1 MSDPAPAPPAS
12 PRTRAL
18 TKWLPGVMLGLGLIL
33 GWWWLSGNAA
43 WGRALAWIQDR
54 GAWGMVVFVM
64 IYVLACVLLLPG
76 SALTLGA
83 GAIYGVV
90 TGTLLVS
97 LASTLGATAAFLVG
111 RYLLRERVAGW
122 IARQPKFA
130 AMDRAVATES
140 WKIVLLTRLSPVIPF
155 APLNYALG
163 LTRVPWHVYVL
174 GSWLGMLPGTVLYV
188 YLGSLAHAASGPSRR
203 PVQWLGYGVGLLATL
218 AVTWVLAR
226 LARRALQP
234 VLAEPAAKS

>member
-1 MSDPAPAPPAS
+1 MSDPAPAPSAS
-12 PRTRAL
+12 PGTRAL

-54 GAWGMVVFVM
+54 GAWGMVVFVV
-64 IYVLACVLLLPG
+64 IYVVACVFLLPG

-122 IARQPKFA
+122 VARQPKFA
-130 AMDRAVATES
+130 AMDRAVAADS

-163 LTRVPWHVYVL
+163 LTRVPWHVYVI

-188 YLGSLAHAASGPSRR
+188 YLGSLAHAGGGPGRR
-203 PVQWLGYGVGLLATL
+203 PIQWLGYGVGLMATL

-234 VLAEPAAKS
+234 VLDDPAAKS